1 MLLILGRLAS
11 VARLDENSVTA
22 AARDRGNDDD
32 REEANAAASV
42 NGRNEGHRRRRRTSP
57 LRHTKGGASAD
68 DDSHDRSS
76 TTTRPYSTRDDI
88 CQKIACRGYP
98 TVADSRLKPSAD
110 VGGMN
115 HSTTASRP
123 AATSHQP
130 QQVIYFFAMRAP
142 LHLVNERNLGSDF
155 LSAPDIY
162 DHAIKQKTRHMNRAA
177 DDHHTEKP
185 QHGRS
190 FIFLIRNL
198 TTIAVVYSFSE
209 EPVLSK

>member
-1 MLLILGRLAS
+1 MYDNNYRAQKTMFIKVMNNRIS
-11 VARLDENSVTA
+11 VDKSNNRRVMEHVNVVDSRAISMVTRLDENSVTA

-32 REEANAAASV
+32 KEEANAAASV

-57 LRHTKGGASAD
+57 LRHTKGGASA

-155 LSAPDIY
+155 LSAP
-162 DHAIKQKTRHMNRAA
+162 T
-177 DDHHTEKP
+177 
-185 QHGRS
+185 
-190 FIFLIRNL
+190 F
-198 TTIAVVYSFSE
+198 TIM
-209 EPVLSK
+209 L